1 MGSFSVA
8 LESSCSEAQ
17 LMDVDHMSQTAL
29 IKKIKGDDY
38 RVNNAACVI
47 RQTGANDTGFVVRTQ
62 QAV

>member
-1 MGSFSVA
+1 
-8 LESSCSEAQ
+8 
-17 LMDVDHMSQTAL
+17 MDVDHMSQTAL